1 MRCKRSRR
9 SSRSRGAG
17 RARTRSA
24 ARRYTWRS
32 RLDALGRDADVE
44 PTSIFPNYPITHAIH
59 ALLGIV
65 GSVLSVYQPVV
76 GAALVL
82 FATVSAFGDLSSAFY
97 VVRRLTGRRA
107 SQNVTSKEGGDKPG
121 VVILTAHYDAARTG
135 TVFSRR
141 SVERRATFGK
151 LIRRGFGPFEPFFW
165 SLFLILAC
173 TILRLVGFEGTAFTV
188 VQFIPTVV
196 LIASMPLLVDIAL
209 SDVVPGAND
218 NASGVATVL
227 RLAERYGG
235 QLENFDVWVVFP
247 GAEEALLARHAR
259 VDASAQ
265 ARARPRATP
274 SSSTSTWPAPGPCA
288 GWRRR
293 DSCSAMRYHPTLVEL
308 CEEIGDGRG
317 MMSRNT
323 TDALIARSA
332 GFPAITIT
340 SRNALDYAPNWHQM
354 TDTPDRIEP
363 DSLDRTYA
371 FCSALLERL
380 DDSVGPRARVA
391 PRTSRAPRGSP
402 ASRGSPP
409 SPVRPPIRIFFT
421 GTSSFLP
428 LSVRGTASIRTISS
442 GTCRG
447 EQRDRTWRR
456 ISALTSSVSSPRV
469 TTNSGIQS
477 SMSSTRLSIT
487 SGTASTAL

>member
-1 MRCKRSRR
+1 MAIDAMQEIEALVAFEGRWPGTDAERR
-9 SSRSRGAG
+9 AAG
-17 RARTRSA
+17 HLEE
-24 ARRYTWRS
+24 
-32 RLDALGRDADVE
+32 RLRALGRDADVE

-76 GAALVL
+76 GAVLVL
-82 FATVSAFGDLSSAFY
+82 LATVSAFGDLSSTFY

-107 SQNVTSKEGGDKPG
+107 SQNITSKEGGDKPA

-173 TILRLVGFEGTAFTV
+173 TILRLIGFEGTIFTV

-196 LIASMPLLVDIAL
+196 LIASVPLLVDIAL

-235 QLENFDVWVVFP
+235 QLAHFDVWVVFP
-247 GAEEALLARHAR
+247 GAEEGLLVGMREWMGAHRR
-259 VDASAQ
+259 ELDRERTVFLNIDI
-265 ARARPRATP
+265 
-274 SSSTSTWPAPGPCA
+274 A
-288 GWRRR
+288 GAGTVRWIEKEGLVT
-293 DSCSAMRYHPTLVEL
+293 AMRYHPTLIDL
-308 CEEIGDGRG
+308 CEEVGDGRG
-317 MMSRNT
+317 MVSRNA
-323 TDALIARSA
+323 TDALVARSA

-340 SRNALDYAPNWHQM
+340 SRNALDYAPHWHQM
-354 TDTPDRIEP
+354 TDTTDRIELEA
-363 DSLDRTYA
+363 LDRTYA

-380 DDSVGPRARVA
+380 DDSVGRELA
-391 PRTSRAPRGSP
+391 
-402 ASRGSPP
+402 
-409 SPVRPPIRIFFT
+409 
-421 GTSSFLP
+421 
-428 LSVRGTASIRTISS
+428 
-442 GTCRG
+442 
-447 EQRDRTWRR
+447 
-456 ISALTSSVSSPRV
+456 
-469 TTNSGIQS
+469 
-477 SMSSTRLSIT
+477 
-487 SGTASTAL
+487 